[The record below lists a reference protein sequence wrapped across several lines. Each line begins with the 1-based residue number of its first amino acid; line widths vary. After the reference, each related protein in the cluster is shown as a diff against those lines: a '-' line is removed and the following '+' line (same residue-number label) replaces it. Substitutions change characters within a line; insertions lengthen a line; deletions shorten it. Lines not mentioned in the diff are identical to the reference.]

1 MKKVFLAASLF
12 VAFAVS
18 AQQIGERQQR
28 QKPNAKE
35 MVSKMDKELNLSNQQ
50 EKKLTALFQERDQ
63 KMEKNRGDFNGQN
76 GERPQGKDFS
86 KNDKRG
92 NKMDS
97 KIQKILTKEQY
108 AKFKANQEKRRSS
121 FYENN
126 GGKMQKKAI
135 EKRG

>member
-1 MKKVFLAASLF
+1 MKKIFLAASLF

-18 AQQIGERQQR
+18 AQQNGERQQR

-35 MVSKMDKELNLSNQQ
+35 MVSKMDKELNLSSKQ
-50 EKKLTALFQERDQ
+50 EKQLTALFQERDQ
-63 KMEKNRGDFNGQN
+63 KMVKNRGNFDGKK
-76 GERPQGKDFS
+76 GERTQGKDFA

-92 NKMDS
+92 NEFDS

-108 AKFKANQEKRRSS
+108 AKFKANHEKRRSS
-121 FYENN
+121 FKEND
-126 GGKMQKKAI
+126 GGKTQRKAF

>member
-1 MKKVFLAASLF
+1 MKKIFLAASLF

-18 AQQIGERQQR
+18 AQQTGERQHR
-28 QKPNAKE
+28 QKPKAKE

-50 EKKLTALFQERDQ
+50 EKKLTALFQEKDQ

-76 GERPQGKDFS
+76 GESTQGKDFS

-92 NKMDS
+92 NEMDS
-97 KIQKILTKEQY
+97 KIQKILSKDQY
-108 AKFKANQEKRRSS
+108 TKFKANHEKRRSS

>member
-1 MKKVFLAASLF
+1 MKKIFLAASLF

-18 AQQIGERQQR
+18 AQQTGERQHR

-35 MVSKMDKELNLSNQQ
+35 MVSKMDKELNLCNQQ

-63 KMEKNRGDFNGQN
+63 KMEKNHGDFKGQKGERPEEKGFAKNDKGRGDF
-76 GERPQGKDFS
+76 DV
-86 KNDKRG
+86 
-92 NKMDS
+92 
-97 KIQKILTKEQY
+97 KIQKILTKDQY
-108 AKFKANQEKRRSS
+108 TKFKANHEKRRSS

>member
-1 MKKVFLAASLF
+1 MKNVFLAASLF

-50 EKKLTALFQERDQ
+50 EKKLTALFQERD
-63 KMEKNRGDFNGQN
+63 KKIEKNRGDFNGQN
-76 GERPQGKDFS
+76 GERPEGKGFA
-86 KNDKRG
+86 KNDKGRV
-92 NKMDS
+92 DFDV
-97 KIQKILTKEQY
+97 KIQKILSKDQY
-108 AKFKANQEKRRSS
+108 TKFKANHEKRRSS

>member
-76 GERPQGKDFS
+76 GERPEGKGFA
-86 KNDKRG
+86 KNDKGRG
-92 NKMDS
+92 DFDV
-97 KIQKILTKEQY
+97 KIQKILSKDQY
-108 AKFKANQEKRRSS
+108 TKFKANHEKRRSS
-121 FYENN
+121 FY
-126 GGKMQKKAI
+126 
-135 EKRG
+135 

>member
-1 MKKVFLAASLF
+1 MKKVLLAASLF

-108 AKFKANQEKRRSS
+108 AKFKANHEKRRSS
-121 FYENN
+121 FHENS
-126 GGKMQKKAI
+126 
-135 EKRG
+135 

>member
-63 KMEKNRGDFNGQN
+63 KMEKNRGDFKGQN
-76 GERPQGKDFS
+76 GERPEGKGFA
-86 KNDKRG
+86 KNDKGRG
-92 NKMDS
+92 DFDV
-97 KIQKILTKEQY
+97 KIQKILSKDQY
-108 AKFKANQEKRRSS
+108 TKFKANHEKRRSS

>member
-12 VAFAVS
+12 IAFAVS

-63 KMEKNRGDFNGQN
+63 KMEKNRGDCNGQN

-92 NKMDS
+92 NEMDS

-108 AKFKANQEKRRSS
+108 AKLKASHEKRRSS
-121 FYENN
+121 FHENS
-126 GGKMQKKAI
+126 GSKTQ
-135 EKRG
+135 